1 MHIPPLSLGRINR
14 LIRGQSSNRRN
25 WRASVGGN
33 YRLAGRAVSDTRR
46 QLGLFDATM
55 IVMGGIV
62 GSGIFINP
70 YVVAQHVHTPFL
82 ILGVWLMGGVLAML
96 GAFIWAEL
104 ATRLPGAGGQYM
116 YLREA
121 YHPSVAFVYGWVLLL
136 VTQTGGMAAV
146 AVTFAHYYREIT
158 GFGGSDG
165 AIAAMALLGLT
176 VVNCFGA
183 RAGSNVQSALML
195 MKTAAIAAMVVLGV
209 AIGRRQMHP
218 LPLLDQPLSLGLLGA
233 IAAAMTPVAFAY
245 GGWQT
250 SSFVAAEMRDP
261 RRDLSRGLMM
271 GVSGVVLLYLSVN
284 FVCVKVLGPDGL
296 AATRTPASAV
306 MRAALGDR
314 GARWIAVGIA
324 VSTLGFLS
332 QGILTAPRVYYAM
345 ARDGLF
351 FAKRGP
357 AFAAH
362 RSAGGGD
369 RAARRAGHGD
379 RADLAAT
386 SRFSTYEIASGFHFV
401 RLHRRGSLFVFAA
414 AKAAAQRHLSHAGP
428 SLHHRH
434 LRALLRRHRRQH
446 HLAQS
451 ARHVHR
457 AVDSAE
463 RHSRIFVLEPPQKK
477 TDRMMQKHSEYMHWA
492 KTQSR
497 ARFNLATSGVG
508 SFPLRELPFD
518 CSQLEINGDNSY
530 GYLPLKQAIAAR
542 AGVDP
547 DCVVTRR
554 RHLLRQLPGHG
565 DHARIRATKC

>member
-1 MHIPPLSLGRINR
+1 M
-14 LIRGQSSNRRN
+14 
-25 WRASVGGN
+25 
-33 YRLAGRAVSDTRR
+33 SDTRR

-82 ILGVWLMGGVLAML
+82 ILGVWLMGGVIAML

-121 YHPSVAFVYGWVLLL
+121 YHPMVAFVYGWVLLL

-146 AVTFAHYYREIT
+146 AVTFAHYYREIS

-176 VVNCFGA
+176 IVNCFGA

-195 MKTAAIAAMVVLGV
+195 TKTVAIAAMVVLGV
-209 AIGRRQMHP
+209 AIGGGKLHP

-250 SSFVAAEMRDP
+250 SSFVAAEMRDS
-261 RRDLSRGLMM
+261 RRDLSRGLIM

-284 FVCVKVLGPDGL
+284 FACVKVLGPDGL

-314 GARWIAVGIA
+314 GAWWIAVGIA

-351 FAKRGP
+351 FQSVGRVSQRTGAPVVAIVLQGVLATAIALIGRYEQILNFEIGVDFISF
-357 AFAAH
+357 AFT
-362 RSAGGGD
+362 
-369 RAARRAGHGD
+369 
-379 RADLAAT
+379 AT
-386 SRFSTYEIASGFHFV
+386 A
-401 RLHRRGSLFVFAA
+401 
-414 AKAAAQRHLSHAGP
+414 
-428 SLHHRH
+428 
-434 LRALLRRHRRQH
+434 
-446 HLAQS
+446 
-451 ARHVHR
+451 
-457 AVDSAE
+457 
-463 RHSRIFVLEPPQKK
+463 IFVLRRQGSGEGIYK
-477 TDRMMQKHSEYMHWA
+477 T
-492 KTQSR
+492 
-497 ARFNLATSGVG
+497 
-508 SFPLRELPFD
+508 
-518 CSQLEINGDNSY
+518 
-530 GYLPLKQAIAAR
+530 
-542 AGVDP
+542 
-547 DCVVTRR
+547 
-554 RHLLRQLPGHG
+554 PGHPYSTG
-565 DHARIRATKC
+565 IFVLSCAAIVASTVWHNPRDTFIGQLILLSGIPVYLYWSHRKRSYASRT